1 MDRLLLRVAEAAEL
15 MGISRSKAYEMI
27 SAGILPSVRIG
38 GSLRI
43 PVDELRAWIK
53 NQCQPAAFA
62 SGPSLN

>member
-27 SAGILPSVRIG
+27 SAGILPSVRVG

-53 NQCQPAAFA
+53 NQCQPAAFIW
-62 SGPSLN
+62 GPSLN